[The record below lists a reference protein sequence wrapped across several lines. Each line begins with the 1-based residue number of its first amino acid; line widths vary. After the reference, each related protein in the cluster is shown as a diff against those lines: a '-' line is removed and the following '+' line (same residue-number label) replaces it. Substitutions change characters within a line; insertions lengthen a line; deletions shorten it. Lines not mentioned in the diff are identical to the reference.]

1 MSRSSK
7 QAKVHSLH
15 TTHLLLQGLIAIA
28 PRHCCI
34 KGSRAMVAVTAHH
47 QLLQQLGI
55 VDGEEHIRV
64 LVKRRAGGSCP
75 ATPAATAAVAEA
87 GQLERKGATRE
98 GPAAASAAA
107 VAATEG
113 PTPTSVQQGA
123 AERVV
128 AMRGTPFG
136 QGCSRG
142 RRSRAALGREPQG
155 NAAHTGGASGG
166 CPSTTLVIRV
176 IRILVGIGIGI
187 GGGIGAAAPLPFVLG
202 QLA

>member
-1 MSRSSK
+1 MY
-7 QAKVHSLH
+7 SLH

-128 AMRGTPFG
+128 AVRGTPVG

-142 RRSRAALGREPQG
+142 RRCRAALGREPQG
-155 NAAHTGGASGG
+155 DAAHTGSGASGG
-166 CPSTTLVIRV
+166 CPSTTLVVRV
-176 IRILVGIGIGI
+176 IRILVVRVRIR
-187 GGGIGAAAPLPFVLG
+187 GGVGAAASLPLVLG